1 MSAPTNTTT
10 STKTKHSVAIYLIL
24 AIGLIVGTVAAV
36 AYLFT
41 GK

>member
-1 MSAPTNTTT
+1 MPKSIETPTT
-10 STKTKHSVAIYLIL
+10 TKTKHIL
-24 AIGLIVGTVAAV
+24 AVYLLLGVGLIVGTIAAV